1 MKAIENDLSERLARS
16 SPDDSWRMCADLFGQ
31 DSSYIK
37 SGLFNI
43 SAGWYPPGRTVS
55 SHFYLTLMVANAY
68 FSTSVTPLSQ
78 RHYSDL
84 TEESICLTALAM
96 HGQYSQESCAL
107 CIRRST
113 KWEFKS
119 IQAWRLASYRPT
131 SSPIG
136 LLRRQQSP

>member
-55 SHFYLTLMVANAY
+55 SPLRLTLNIVNSY
-68 FSTSVTPLSQ
+68 PSISVILHSP
-78 RHYSDL
+78 RHYSGL
-84 TEESICLTALAM
+84 TEASMYLTARAM
-96 HGQYSQESCAL
+96 RGHYFPVSFSSFTP
-107 CIRRST
+107 RNT

-119 IQAWRLASYRPT
+119 MQVWRLVDNRPKLSLT
-131 SSPIG
+131 G
-136 LLRRQQSP
+136 LLRRLRSP